1 MFYIGLD
8 CHGKW
13 TTAAGFNPETG
24 ETLRL
29 ERVSNGPG
37 EMAKEL
43 EGFEAPFYG
52 VMESGTN
59 AWAMYRE
66 FLPIFERLTVVDPS
80 GVWDRRSDRQ
90 AKTDHLDAMRMAQML
105 YRGQIKGLY
114 IPDEVTQ
121 DLRVL
126 VRAKVRMSRWVTRL
140 TSEIGSVLKSWGYVG
155 NRSLLSKSGKAQMG
169 EVQLPNHSAKV
180 LKLWSELLEKA
191 QEIEDELQ
199 AAIEEEAAND
209 PECAILQTIPGVGA
223 FTSLLVRAEVGDIA
237 RFPKA
242 ENLVSYIGLSP
253 RVFQSGESCHYGGLG
268 NWGNRWLRYA
278 LGLLAQRVAASKR
291 ESCLRRTYWRVSF
304 RRHRNEAKIAV
315 ARKAARIIYGM
326 LSEGEVWNESKH
338 RRAKAAA

>member
-13 TTAAGFNPETG
+13 TTVAGINPETG
-24 ETLRL
+24 ETLSI
-29 ERVSNGPG
+29 ERVSNDPG
-37 EMAKEL
+37 EMVRAL
-43 EGFEAPFYG
+43 EGLDGPLYG

-80 GVWDRRSDRQ
+80 TVWDRKSDRR
-90 AKTDHLDAMRMAQML
+90 AKTDRLDAMRMAQML
-105 YRGQIKGLY
+105 YRGQIKELY
-114 IPDEVTQ
+114 VPDEVTQ

-126 VRAKVRMSRWVTRL
+126 VRGKVRMSRWVTRL
-140 TSEIGSVLKSWGYVG
+140 TNEIGSVLRSWGYVG
-155 NRSLLSKSGKAQMG
+155 NRSLLSKSGKAQIDKA
-169 EVQLPNHSAKV
+169 QLPKHSAKV
-180 LKLWSELLEKA
+180 LKLWSELLDKA

-199 AAIEEEAAND
+199 AAIEEEAASD

-223 FTSLLVRAEVGDIA
+223 FTSLLVRAEVGDIT
-237 RFPKA
+237 RFSKA
-242 ENLVSYIGLSP
+242 KNFVSYIGLSP
-253 RVFQSGESCHYGGLG
+253 RVFQSGENCYYGGLG

-278 LGLLAQRVAASKR
+278 LGLLAQRVAASKK
-291 ESCLRRTYWRVSF
+291 ESCLRQTYWRVCF

-315 ARKAARIIYGM
+315 ARQAARIIHAM
-326 LSEGEVWNESKH
+326 LSRGEVWNESKH

>member
-1 MFYIGLD
+1 MFYIALD

-13 TTAAGFNPETG
+13 TTVEGFNPETG
-24 ETLRL
+24 QVISL
-29 ERVSNGPG
+29 ERVSNDFGA
-37 EMAKEL
+37 MAKAL
-43 EGFEAPFYG
+43 EGLEGPLYG

-66 FLPIFERLTVVDPS
+66 FLPIFERLTVVDPCS
-80 GVWDRRSDRQ
+80 VWDRRSDRR
-90 AKTDHLDAMRMAQML
+90 AKTDRLDAMRMAQML

-126 VRAKVRMSRWVTRL
+126 VRGKVRMSRWVTKL
-140 TSEIGSVLKSWGYVG
+140 TSEIGSVLRSWGYVG
-155 NRSLLSKSGKAQMG
+155 ERSLLSKSGKAQMDKA
-169 EVQLPNHSAKV
+169 ELPKHSAKV

-199 AAIEEEAAND
+199 AAIEEEASND

-223 FTSLLVRAEVGDIA
+223 FTALLVRAEVGDIA
-237 RFPKA
+237 RFRKA
-242 ENLVSYIGLSP
+242 KNLVSYAGLSP
-253 RVFQSGESCHYGGLG
+253 RVFQSGESCHYGCLG

-291 ESCLRRTYWRVSF
+291 QNCLRRTYWRVSF

-315 ARKAARIIYGM
+315 ARKSVRIIHGM

-338 RRAKAAA
+338 TREIAAA